1 LPYTVSGGINMNK
14 KTVRDVDVKGK
25 RVLVRVDF
33 NVPIDKNT
41 LAVKDDTRIREAL
54 PTIKYLAEHGAK
66 VILVS
71 HLGRPKGKDP
81 NLKMDNVAKKLEAL
95 LGKPVKKLDDCI
107 GEHVKNEIAKMNE
120 GDVCLLENV
129 RFYAE
134 EEKNDPEFSKKL
146 AELADLYVNDAFGTA
161 HRAHSSTAG
170 VAQYLPAV
178 AGFLIEKEVAV
189 MGKALTNP
197 ERPFVAILGGAKVS
211 DKIGVIE
218 NLLGRVDA
226 LLIGGAMAFTFLRAK
241 GYKTG
246 KSLVE
251 EDKVTLAKEIMEKA
265 SARGVKL
272 YLPKDVVVADKTD
285 DTAGVVKTVKAEEI
299 PDELIGVDIGP
310 ETVKE
315 FSAVIKGAKTV
326 IWNGPM
332 GIFETKKFSEGTKK
346 IAEALA
352 EVKGVTIVGGGD
364 SASAVQKM
372 GYANKITH
380 ISTGGGASLEFLEG
394 RELPGIAVLQNK

>member
-1 LPYTVSGGINMNK
+1 MMHK
-14 KTVRDVDVKGK
+14 KTIRDVDVRGK

-54 PTIKYLAEHGAK
+54 PTIKYLVEHGAK
-66 VILVS
+66 TILVS
-71 HLGRPKGKDP
+71 HLGRPKGKDQ
-81 NLKMDNVAKKLEAL
+81 NLKMDNVAKKLEEL
-95 LGKPVKKLDDCI
+95 LGKPVMKLDDTV
-107 GEHVKNEIAKMNE
+107 GDSVKEAIVKMKE

-129 RFYAE
+129 RFYSE

-170 VAQYLPAV
+170 VAQFLPAV

-189 MGKALTNP
+189 MGKALSNP
-197 ERPFVAILGGAKVS
+197 EKPFIAVLGGAKVS

-218 NLLGRVDA
+218 NLLPKVNA
-226 LLIGGAMAFTFLRAK
+226 ILIGGAMAFTFLKAR
-241 GYKTG
+241 GYTVG

-251 EDKVTLAKEIMEKA
+251 EDKLGVATEIMKKAEEK
-265 SARGVKL
+265 GVKL
-272 YLPKDVVVADKTD
+272 YLPVDVVVADKPD
-285 DTAGVVKTVKAEEI
+285 DTATVVKTVKVGEMPA
-299 PDELIGVDIGP
+299 DLMGVDIGP
-310 ETVKE
+310 ETAKV
-315 FSAVIKGAKTV
+315 FSGVIEGAKTV

-332 GIFETKKFSEGTKK
+332 GVFEAKKFREGTRA
-346 IAEALA
+346 IAEALSK
-352 EVKGVTIVGGGD
+352 VRGTTIVGGGD
-364 SASAVQKM
+364 SASAIQKL
-372 GYANKITH
+372 GYADKVTH

-394 RELPGIAVLQNK
+394 KELPGIAVLQNK

>member
-1 LPYTVSGGINMNK
+1 MHK
-14 KTVRDVDVKGK
+14 KTIRDVDVRGK

-54 PTIKYLAEHGAK
+54 PTIKYLVEHGAK
-66 VILVS
+66 TILVS
-71 HLGRPKGKDP
+71 HLGRPKGKDQ
-81 NLKMDNVAKKLEAL
+81 NLKMDNVAKKLEEL
-95 LGKPVKKLDDCI
+95 LGKPVMKLDDTV
-107 GEHVKNEIAKMNE
+107 GDSVKEAIVKMKE

-129 RFYAE
+129 RFYSE

-170 VAQYLPAV
+170 VAQFLPAV

-189 MGKALTNP
+189 MGKALSNP
-197 ERPFVAILGGAKVS
+197 EKPFIAVLGGAKVS

-218 NLLGRVDA
+218 NLLPKVNA
-226 LLIGGAMAFTFLRAK
+226 ILIGGAMAFTFLKAR
-241 GYKTG
+241 GYTVG

-251 EDKVTLAKEIMEKA
+251 EDKLGVATEIMKKAEEK
-265 SARGVKL
+265 GVKL
-272 YLPKDVVVADKTD
+272 YLPVDVVVADKPD
-285 DTAGVVKTVKAEEI
+285 DTATVVKTVKVGEMPA
-299 PDELIGVDIGP
+299 DLMGVDIGP
-310 ETVKE
+310 ETAKV
-315 FSAVIKGAKTV
+315 FSGVIEGAKTV

-332 GIFETKKFSEGTKK
+332 GVFEAKKFREGTRA
-346 IAEALA
+346 IAEALSK
-352 EVKGVTIVGGGD
+352 VRGTTIVGGGD
-364 SASAVQKM
+364 SASAIQKL
-372 GYANKITH
+372 GYADKVTH

-394 RELPGIAVLQNK
+394 KELPGIAVLQNK